1 MDIAMD
7 KMLVAIFAD
16 QNKASEACSALKEM
30 HTQGGITIYSIAIV
44 AQNRQGRTALKPIPG
59 EATLGSVLTVATSGL
74 ISLLGA
80 PLRLAAKATA
90 GTLADVLVDYR
101 NTGVSADF
109 LDLVSKHMAP
119 GKTAVVAEV
128 DEDWALPVD
137 ARMEALGG
145 IVLRRA
151 RTAIEEVQFE
161 RDIIMLRA
169 DIASLKAASA
179 YASRDTRAQI
189 EARIDVAQSELQA
202 LQVRAVV
209 RGDELKREAD
219 AKIKSVMGQ
228 AEQAEG
234 ETRVRLEQR
243 IADLQADYEARSAK
257 LNKVEKLAEKA
268 LAS

>member
-1 MDIAMD
+1 MD
-7 KMLVAIFAD
+7 KMLVVIFSD
-16 QNKASEACSALKEM
+16 QNRAYDACSALKEM
-30 HTQGGITIYSIAIV
+30 HAQGSFTIYSIAV
-44 AQNRQGRTALKPIPG
+44 VSQNRQGRTSLRPLPG
-59 EATLGSVLTVATSGL
+59 EGSLGSVLTVATSGL
-74 ISLLGA
+74 VSLLGA
-80 PLRLAAKATA
+80 PLRLAAQATA

-101 NTGVSADF
+101 NVGVGADF
-109 LDLVSKHMAP
+109 LDQVSKYMAP
-119 GKTAVVAEV
+119 GKTVIVAEV

-137 ARMEALGG
+137 TRMEALGG

-179 YASRDTRAQI
+179 YASRDTKAQI
-189 EARIDVAQSELQA
+189 EARIYVAQSELQA

-228 AEQAEG
+228 AAHAEG
-234 ETRVRLEQR
+234 ETRIRLQQR
-243 IADLQADYEARSAK
+243 IADLQADYQVRSAK
-257 LNKVEKLAEKA
+257 LNKVEQLAEKA

>member
-1 MDIAMD
+1 MD
-7 KMLVAIFAD
+7 KMLVAIFVD
-16 QNKASEACSALKEM
+16 PNKAYEGCSALKEM
-30 HTQGGITIYSIAIV
+30 HAQGSLTIYSIAVV
-44 AQNRQGRTALKPIPG
+44 AQNRQGRMSLRPTPG
-59 EATLGSVLTVATSGL
+59 EGPLGSVLTVATSGL
-74 ISLLGA
+74 IGLLGA
-80 PLRLAAKATA
+80 PLRLSAKATA

-101 NTGVSADF
+101 NVGVSADF
-109 LDLVSKHMAP
+109 LDQVSKHMAP

-161 RDIIMLRA
+161 RDIVMLRA

-189 EARIDVAQSELQA
+189 EARIYVAQSELQA

-228 AEQAEG
+228 AALAEG

-243 IADLQADYEARSAK
+243 IADLQADYEVRSAK
-257 LNKVEKLAEKA
+257 LSKVEKLAEKA

>member
-1 MDIAMD
+1 MD
-7 KMLVAIFAD
+7 KMLVAIFND
-16 QNKASEACSALKEM
+16 QNTAYDACNALKEM
-30 HTQGGITIYSIAIV
+30 HAQGGLTIYSIAVV
-44 AQNRQGRTALKPIPG
+44 AQNRQGRTSLKPLPG
-59 EATLGSVLTVATSGL
+59 EGSLGSVLTVATSGL
-74 ISLLGA
+74 VSLLGA

-90 GTLADVLVDYR
+90 GTLSDVLVDYR
-101 NTGVSADF
+101 NVGVSADF
-109 LDLVSKHMAP
+109 LDQVSKHMAP

-151 RTAIEEVQFE
+151 RTAVEEVQFE
-161 RDIIMLRA
+161 PDIIMLRA

-189 EARIDVAQSELQA
+189 EARIYVAQSELQA

-219 AKIKSVMGQ
+219 AKIRSVMGQ
-228 AEQAEG
+228 AAQAEG
-234 ETRVRLEQR
+234 ETRIRLEQR
-243 IADLQADYEARSAK
+243 IADLQADYEVRSAK
-257 LNKVEKLAEKA
+257 LSKVEKLAEKA